1 MDLVDKKKLI
11 NIEEFAI
18 AIKNMYLKLAELEY
32 NNQLNSQEYQMILE
46 LLQAAKRIEDNKF
59 KSLYINADNVV
70 AIKRYLERM
79 GNYTDILTILD
90 NQDYIEDLRLGNIMC
105 IIIEENNGFLSREDL
120 LDPIHGKELQD
131 ELADQQFLNTYNNVV
146 AANTIFT
153 NNLDGKSMPD
163 DELRKYFIY
172 LKYLNIYINPS
183 YERSFIENPLII
195 NCPIDINQMQ
205 YKVTD
210 YTKEEFDC
218 CVRNSLAEVITDDL
232 TYLLSGDDKDFKKG
246 ENRLDL
252 YRLLSLNKAR
262 LITLR
267 DSSFITLMDKTIN
280 QIIEEDEEYQ
290 SPKKKGIRKMIND
303 MFVESYKLLTSL
315 EEKKKL
321 ELK

>member
-32 NNQLNSQEYQMILE
+32 NNQLDSQEYQMILE
-46 LLQAAKRIEDNKF
+46 LLQAAKRIEENKF

-90 NQDYIEDLRLGNIMC
+90 NQDYIEGLRLGNIMC
-105 IIIEENNGFLSREDL
+105 IIIEENNGFTSREDF

-172 LKYLNIYINPS
+172 LKYLNIYINPT
-183 YERSFIENPLII
+183 YERMFIENPSTI
-195 NCPIDINQMQ
+195 NHSIDINLMR
-205 YKVTD
+205 YKVFD
-210 YTKEEFDC
+210 YTEEEFDC

-232 TYLLSGDDKDFKKG
+232 TYLLSGDDSDFKKG

-290 SPKKKGIRKMIND
+290 SPKKKKVRQMIND
-303 MFVESYKLLTSL
+303 MFTESYKLLSSL